1 MDLTGKTIVITGAAS
16 GIGRATAD
24 ACVAAGANVVAS
36 DLAGA
41 RLDDTVAAL
50 EGKRQGAA
58 IGVAADIRDGA
69 QVAAV
74 FDQAAARYGR
84 LDGVFANAGITGSRV
99 PAGEIDFET
108 WRNVIDVNLHG
119 TFRTASEGARRLIAQ
134 GRGGSIVISGSSQ
147 GLRPVPGFVAYAA
160 TKGALNTLVH
170 SLALELAPQRI
181 RVNALIPGTTNTELV
196 QALGDG
202 YGERMAKSFPLGE
215 LVEPGELAQLVV
227 FAMSDLAPH
236 MTGTH
241 LKIDSGRL
249 IA

>member
-41 RLDDTVAAL
+41 RLDDAVAAL
-50 EGKRQGAA
+50 ESKRQGAA
-58 IGVAADIRDGA
+58 IGVPADIRDGA

-74 FDQAAARYGR
+74 FDRASARYGR
-84 LDGVFANAGITGSRV
+84 LDGVFANAGITGPRV

-160 TKGALNTLVH
+160 TKGALHTLVH

-227 FAMSDLAPH
+227 FAMTDLAPH